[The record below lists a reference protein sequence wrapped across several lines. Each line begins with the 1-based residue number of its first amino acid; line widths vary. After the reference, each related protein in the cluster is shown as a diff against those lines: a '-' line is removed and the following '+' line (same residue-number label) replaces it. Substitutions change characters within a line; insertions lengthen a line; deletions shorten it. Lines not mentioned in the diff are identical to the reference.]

1 MYPVSEAYLEAIR
14 QRSVETRWYGYI
26 RSKIGMSYYYDI
38 STIVEGSG
46 KVTRQ
51 ICPGKDIKIG
61 TTCSAQMDLSLRLP
75 QMDRYSLY
83 EAEVTLFYQLRTG
96 SSAWETVPLGIFT
109 VTEPPKRSLDVIT
122 LHAYDNMQK
131 FDKPFGVLLTGQPYV
146 LLQYACN
153 ACGVE
158 LGSTQEE
165 IANFTNGTVE
175 TYNYQEVEIYTF
187 KDFVG
192 FVASFLCCF
201 AYIGVD
207 GKLYLKPY
215 GMDPVRTIPE
225 SWRFEYLPQDY
236 EAYYTSLE
244 AFFAVTEETETVSL
258 SKNGLTYEMGTNPLI
273 QFFADDVRLGVL
285 NSILA
290 KLAEAVYTPFT
301 AKVPCDPSLM
311 VGDVLN
317 FTGNH
322 AVDGKLSV
330 ITKQVIGIN
339 KQMELECTGSDP
351 NLDVLTDREKQ
362 LVNVA
367 KGNNKDGMYYYDYAN
382 AEELHIG
389 DGEQARVILFNY
401 VTKKETH
408 IDFHAELK
416 CEVETSEVYDED
428 TDAYTE
434 VDGEIYVTYRSGGA
448 EVTEHYPA
456 DTFFDGTHL
465 LHLLYTWW
473 ASGNIVSSFEV
484 LIRCEGCSIDIA
496 QGAGRG
502 YLAGVGLVGDGAWDG
517 SVYVYE
523 DFRAIG
529 FERIRK
535 DFTAAVVSDLD
546 TPHAPSLTQEI
557 GFTNFS
563 KRMLKGFTESVGA
576 SGLHRFSV
584 LYNKGEMLYDH
595 VVVSGSTWIVEEGF
609 GLGTV
614 TTPDCA
620 VEQIVRVTS
629 KHSGFDVA
637 YIVSFD
643 GGETWWTYNNG
654 WTEPDYTQDVY
665 GMFEATMRSITPE
678 QWAEKLTGTIMVRA
692 VLIENASLTD
702 IQIYTEVYQ

>member
-1 MYPVSEAYLEAIR
+1 MYPVSDAYLEAIR

-26 RSKIGMSYYYDI
+26 RSKIGITYYYDT
-38 STIVEGSG
+38 SSLVEGSG

-61 TTCSAQMDLSLRLP
+61 TTCSAQLDLSLHMA

-96 SSAWETVPLGIFT
+96 GSDWETVPLGIFT

-131 FDKPFGVLLTGQPYV
+131 FDKPFGVLLTGLPYV

-165 IANFTNGTVE
+165 ITNYTNGTVE
-175 TYNYQEVEIYTF
+175 TYNYQEVEIYTY

-201 AYIGVD
+201 AFIGVD

-215 GMDPVRTIPE
+215 GMVPVRTISE
-225 SWRFEYLPQDY
+225 GWRFDYKPEDY
-236 EAYYTSLE
+236 EAYYTSME
-244 AFFAVTEETETVSL
+244 AYFAVSEETETVSL
-258 SKNGLTYEMGTNPLI
+258 SGSGLTYEMGTNPLI
-273 QFFADDVRLGVL
+273 QFYADDVRLGVL
-285 NSILA
+285 NNILS

-362 LVNVA
+362 LVSVA
-367 KGNNKDGMYYYDYAN
+367 KNNNKDGMYYYDYAN

-389 DGEQARVILFNY
+389 DGDQARVILFNY
-401 VTKKETH
+401 TTKRETH
-408 IDFHAELK
+408 VDFHAELM

-434 VDGEIYVTYRSGGA
+434 VDGVIYVTYRSGGA
-448 EVTEHYPA
+448 EVTEHHPV

-473 ASGNIVSSFEV
+473 ASPNIVSSFEV

-517 SVYVYE
+517 SVHVYQ
-523 DFRAIG
+523 DFSPIG
-529 FERIRK
+529 FEGMCK
-535 DFTAAVVSDLD
+535 DFTAAAVSTLD
-546 TPHAPSLTQEI
+546 TPHAPELAQPIPALNFHDAIIRRFTSSL
-557 GFTNFS
+557 
-563 KRMLKGFTESVGA
+563 GA
-576 SGLHRFSV
+576 SGLHRFDV
-584 LYNKGEMLYDH
+584 AYNASDMRYDH
-595 VVVSGSTWIVEEGF
+595 ASISGSMWTVETGY

-620 VEQIVRVTS
+620 VERIVQVTS

-643 GGETWWTYNNG
+643 GGETWWTYANG

-665 GMFEATMRSITPE
+665 GMFEETMRSITPE
-678 QWAEKLTGTIMVRA
+678 QWAEKLVGTIMVRA
-692 VLIENASLTD
+692 VLIENATLTD